1 MREISTQEQM
11 SEMSEVCGAT
21 YYPPMTSRVVTTDIV
36 SLVISR
42 VCAEGAHNTIRCFP
56 SAEHIGVL
64 ACNSAQ
70 SARTAGAVPYP
81 ITRPPHFPTTH
92 PRGCTARQLGASARW
107 LYAAVVVGSS
117 RIGLHGTPA
126 ALRRSPCEGCRI
138 FPLSLARRARHHQ
151 TLGSAGQRPWKAT
164 AGPQAPSRRLSLS
177 PG

>member
-92 PRGCTARQLGASARW
+92 PMHCAPAWRLCQMALCRRRRW
-107 LYAAVVVGSS
+107 LVSDRLARDTGSTQTFS
-117 RIGLHGTPA
+117 VRRLPDLSPELGSESSTSSNPGLCWPA
-126 ALRRSPCEGCRI
+126 AMESDCRSSGTEP
-138 FPLSLARRARHHQ
+138 
-151 TLGSAGQRPWKAT
+151 
-164 AGPQAPSRRLSLS
+164 
-177 PG
+177 